1 MTCPLVL
8 LASLSVFIFYTLPYV
23 DPFSDHGWF
32 TDLVVAGDSF
42 VPGSIPAREIAD
54 HAHHAHYT
62 AMCISIAVAFFGIAL
77 AVLMYLRKVFS
88 AENWAKSFGTLY
100 DWSRN
105 KYYFDENYERFLYQ
119 PFFRL
124 ANKVAW
130 LDWDLYDKYFIN
142 GFGRFTDWLSRV
154 TGRFDFEGID
164 QGLVDGTGR
173 IVNYLGGT
181 FRKLQTGRLQ
191 NYLLY
196 VTAGLIIL
204 TIIQAF

>member
-1 MTCPLVL
+1 N
-8 LASLSVFIFYTLPYV
+8 
-23 DPFSDHGWF
+23 HGWF
-32 TDLVVAGDSF
+32 TDLVVAGNSF

-62 AMCISIAVAFFGIAL
+62 AMYTSIAVAFLGIAL
-77 AVLMYLRKVFS
+77 AVMVYLRKVFS
-88 AENWAKSFGTLY
+88 AENWVKSFGTLY